1 MILSEKTITPA
12 TLWAFLPLSFSLLSF
27 LFLPKGIPEIERGR
41 GYRKYPLPLNFRDDS
56 CLQALGESSAYQYTV
71 PRLRV
76 VTTRPLIPS
85 TISKAPKAKHP
96 SGWLRSRNGGKVG

>member
-56 CLQALGESSAYQYTV
+56 CFLLPAPDVAEAPTAYPFRFCHPLPFGCLPTNNSYTHEWEKSFTRRMV
-71 PRLRV
+71 PL
-76 VTTRPLIPS
+76 
-85 TISKAPKAKHP
+85 
-96 SGWLRSRNGGKVG
+96 

>member
-41 GYRKYPLPLNFRDDS
+41 GYRKSPLPLNFRDDS
-56 CLQALGESSAYQYTV
+56 CFLLPAPDVAEAPTAYPFRFCHPLPFGCLPTNNSYTQEWEKSFTRRMV
-71 PRLRV
+71 PL
-76 VTTRPLIPS
+76 
-85 TISKAPKAKHP
+85 
-96 SGWLRSRNGGKVG
+96 